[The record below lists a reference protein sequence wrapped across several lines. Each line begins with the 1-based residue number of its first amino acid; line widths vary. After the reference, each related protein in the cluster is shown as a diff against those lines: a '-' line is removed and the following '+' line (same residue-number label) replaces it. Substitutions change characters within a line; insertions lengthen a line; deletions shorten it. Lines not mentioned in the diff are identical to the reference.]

1 MTDFRSKSPR
11 YLLSRILMRSGI
23 CRLLTF
29 KTHGQQLRFYPTDL
43 SAELWY
49 NPDGRASDNRFLKAY
64 LKPGECYVDV
74 GANIGST
81 VIAGAAAVGSA
92 GRVLAVEPHPR
103 IFRYLLGNVKL
114 NRIANVIAENVALA
128 AAPGSASF
136 SDSRSDDQNH
146 VEPAGGGKLTVKLAT
161 LDSVAGAYPSIALL
175 KIDVEGYEAQVLGG
189 ARETLL
195 KTEAVYIEIA
205 DRFLRAYGS
214 SAAAVLGTLQ
224 AAGFHILRWTNDDM
238 LEELDELPLRFSA
251 IENVLAVRNI
261 DQACNRLA
269 PGITVRKCRP

>member
-1 MTDFRSKSPR
+1 MSNVKKSSPR
-11 YLLSRILMRSGI
+11 YLLSRLLMRSGI

-49 NPDGRASDNRFLKAY
+49 NPDGRASDNRLLKAY
-64 LKPGECYVDV
+64 LKTGECYVDV

-81 VIAGAAAVGSA
+81 VIAGAAAVGST

-103 IFRYLLGNVKL
+103 IFRYMVENVEL
-114 NRIANVIAENVALA
+114 NGLTNVIASNVALA

-136 SDSRSDDQNH
+136 SDSISDDQNH
-146 VEPAGGGKLTVKLAT
+146 IESAGQGKLIVELAT
-161 LDSVAGAYPSIALL
+161 LDYVAGACSSIAFL
-175 KIDVEGYEAQVLGG
+175 KIDVEVYEAQVLGG

-195 KTEAVYIEIA
+195 KTGAIYIEIA
-205 DRFLRAYGS
+205 DGLLRAYGS
-214 SAAAVLGTLQ
+214 SAEEVLKILQ
-224 AAGFHILRWTNDDM
+224 AEGFHILKWTHDGM
-238 LEELDELPLRFSA
+238 FETMRELPKLFPQ

-261 DQACNRLA
+261 DQTRRRLA
-269 PGITVRKCRP
+269 PVIVVK